1 MKCLEIFLILLF
13 KGDQHP
19 SCGAG
24 KPTVGFPWRP
34 VFLHQQLVSQWGR
47 DTRQACCGDG
57 RLRFEGSPSALPS
70 FPRTE
75 PQSRP
80 LPSKLPPC
88 LHSFWEEIDPL
99 SGFQGE
105 AHGISNVNEKHQ
117 WVEMNM
123 VPRHVFAVEPN
134 SLFRGLPWPQ
144 GSTDLPVLPV
154 SLRAHVS
161 CSCQIQS
168 FSREL
173 ICNPPWK
180 KHGERQPEEIEI
192 FSAWKMSYDKIIHI
206 WLVLAILL
214 PVPRG
219 MAVQDTNLV

>member
-117 WVEMNM
+117 WVEMDM

-173 ICNPPWK
+173 ICNPGKNMGKDRLMKLRFFLHERGVITKLNTYDLYWQYCSQFQ
-180 KHGERQPEEIEI
+180 GEWQC
-192 FSAWKMSYDKIIHI
+192 KIQI
-206 WLVLAILL
+206 
-214 PVPRG
+214 
-219 MAVQDTNLV
+219 